1 MTCVLV
7 IVTYYLKVV
16 TAIAIYSFLF
26 FNVTSIK
33 IVLLILTVYRV
44 LSRTATLA
52 SSALGQRNSLVFLSS
67 LRIVRVFL
75 QPVSCHNTYLPG
87 EKLHL
92 KDLPKRI
99 HRAARR

>member
-44 LSRTATLA
+44 LSRTAQA
-52 SSALGQRNSLVFLSS
+52 
-67 LRIVRVFL
+67 
-75 QPVSCHNTYLPG
+75 QP
-87 EKLHL
+87 
-92 KDLPKRI
+92 
-99 HRAARR
+99 